1 MPRGPRHTTSRR
13 RALAQCR
20 DGRHRFGKGVEAGGG
35 VVRRTC
41 LACGSL
47 SIDLTGV
54 EPSRADGFAGE
65 RTSHSR

>member
-1 MPRGPRHTTSRR
+1 MPRGPRHATTRR
-13 RALAQCR
+13 RDLERCR
-20 DGRHRFGKGVEAGGG
+20 NGSHRYGKGIEAGGG

-54 EPSRADGFAGE
+54 EPSRADAFTGE
-65 RTSHSR
+65 RASPAR